1 MPTSF
6 SDYRPQNVRKM
17 IAYEVEIQQPEA
29 LRAYFQDRLELYRKE
44 SNNYPMGADPIY
56 QKDVKA

>member
-1 MPTSF
+1 
-6 SDYRPQNVRKM
+6 M

-44 SNNYPMGADPIY
+44 SNNYPMGADPVY